1 VTSVEVAPA
10 DSPGPHLRLS
20 GVSAAWLPEPS
31 RTGRI
36 HPRAADPAAT
46 DTTVTDPSATDLAP
60 LDLDLPP
67 GRRVAVVGANGS
79 GKSTLVAVLA
89 RQLDPAGGRYTVDGR
104 DIRDLSLAD
113 VRELFAILDD
123 EPHVFATTLRENLR
137 LAAGATST
145 GDTAPDN
152 AAPGD
157 DALAEAL
164 RRAGLGAW
172 LEGLPDG
179 LDTRLGTGGRGISG
193 GERARLGLARALL
206 SGRPVLLLDEP
217 VAHLDHATAT
227 AVLAD
232 LAASASNH
240 TVVMV
245 THRPEGLEHFHK
257 AIDLT
262 PTGRTSAGQV
272 AG

>member
-1 VTSVEVAPA
+1 
-10 DSPGPHLRLS
+10 
-20 GVSAAWLPEPS
+20 
-31 RTGRI
+31 
-36 HPRAADPAAT
+36 
-46 DTTVTDPSATDLAP
+46 
-60 LDLDLPP
+60 
-67 GRRVAVVGANGS
+67 RVAVVGANGS

-89 RQLDPAGGRYTVDGR
+89 RQLDPAGGHYTVDGR
-104 DIRDLSLAD
+104 DIRDLPLPD
-113 VRELFAILDD
+113 VRELFAIVDD

-137 LAAGATST
+137 LAAGATSAP
-145 GDTAPDN
+145 GDAAPGDAAGGGAGPDDAAPDD
-152 AAPGD
+152 AVPGD
-157 DALAEAL
+157 DALVKAL

-179 LDTRLGTGGRGISG
+179 LETRLGTGGRGVSG

-245 THRPEGLEHFHK
+245 THRPEGLEHFDTVL
-257 AIDLT
+257 DLT
-262 PTGRTSAGQV
+262 PTGRSSRGQV
-272 AG
+272 GG